1 MLDWKALMVVPIQAG
16 TSLPI
21 SAWTKLSLRAIFD
34 YCKWDPQC
42 ADHSVLGR
50 APLLLQPDTAA
61 ELGSLAECL
70 TREALAAEDEILAN
84 TKLLR
89 RLSIPKPIR
98 ACLERAETEPPT
110 NHVRVMRFDFHFTTR
125 GWQISE
131 VNADVPGGY
140 VEASGWNKLFA
151 EPVQEYEAPG
161 DPTAAYADAICEIV
175 TNGDLVALAHATV
188 YSEDR
193 QVMAHLARE
202 LESRGM
208 KTCLISPR
216 NLSWSGGRAL
226 LKTGFATG
234 QPAIVVRLSPAEWLP
249 SMCEKSCWAP
259 WFGASL
265 TPLSNPGKALL
276 LQSKRFPLVW
286 NELKTD
292 LTTWRKLLPAT
303 FCPSEMQKLDRDE
316 LVLKPAF
323 GRVGEDVAIRG
334 LTDPRERRAILR
346 AVRRK
351 ESLWIAQERFDVLP
365 ILAAEGT
372 IFPCIGVYTVNGKMA
387 GLYGRAGCSALIDQ
401 NAQDI
406 AVLIRREGT
415 GRIE

>member
-1 MLDWKALMVVPIQAG
+1 MMAPIQAG
-16 TSLPI
+16 ASLPN
-21 SAWTKLSLRAIFD
+21 SEWSKLRLRAIFD

-42 ADHSVLGR
+42 GDHSVLGR
-50 APLLLQPDTAA
+50 FPLLLEFDTAV
-61 ELGSLAECL
+61 ELGHLAECL

-98 ACLERAETEPPT
+98 ECLERAEKDPRA

-140 VEASGWNKLFA
+140 VEASGWNRLFA
-151 EPVQEYEAPG
+151 EQLDGYEAPSA
-161 DPTAAYADAICEIV
+161 PTAVYADAICKTV
-175 TNGDLVALAHATV
+175 PDGGLVALAHATV

-193 QVMAHLARE
+193 QVMTHLGRE
-202 LESRGM
+202 LESRGR

-216 NLSWSGGRAL
+216 NLNWSGGQAM
-226 LKTGFATG
+226 LKTGFAIG
-234 QPAIVVRLSPAEWLP
+234 QLAMVVRLSPAEWLP

-259 WFGASL
+259 WFAESV
-265 TPLSNPGKALL
+265 TPLSNPGKALV

-292 LTTWRKLLPAT
+292 LAMWRKLLPPT
-303 FCPSEMQKLDRDE
+303 SCPSEIKKLDRDD

-334 LTDPRERRAILR
+334 LTEPRQHQEILR
-346 AVRRK
+346 AARRQ
-351 ESLWIAQERFDVLP
+351 ESLWVAQERFDVVP
-365 ILAAEGT
+365 VPTAEGNV
-372 IFPCIGVYTVNGKMA
+372 FPCIGAYTVNGEMA
-387 GLYGRAGCSALIDQ
+387 GLYGRADRNALIDQ

-406 AVLIRREGT
+406 AVLIRRET
-415 GRIE
+415 KRRVQ